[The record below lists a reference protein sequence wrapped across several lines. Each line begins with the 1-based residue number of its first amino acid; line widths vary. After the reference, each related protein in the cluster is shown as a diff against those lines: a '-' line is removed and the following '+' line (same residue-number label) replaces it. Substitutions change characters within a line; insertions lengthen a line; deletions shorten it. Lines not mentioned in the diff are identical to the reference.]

1 VTASLLTLNALAPL
15 AGTATPEQ
23 VSSASVLTLSIVGLW
38 ILSAVSRP
46 LNAGRLAVVVAMSA
60 SLVALLNLPLAQE
73 FFLLSRP
80 PGGLLLAAVACGATG
95 GLGVEVLARVHA
107 RTFPVQGLGWK

>member
-1 VTASLLTLNALAPL
+1 M
-15 AGTATPEQ
+15 
-23 VSSASVLTLSIVGLW
+23 VGLW

-60 SLVALLNLPLAQE
+60 SLVILLNLPLAQE

-80 PGGLLLAAVACGATG
+80 PDGLLLVAVVCGAAG
-95 GLGVEVLARVHA
+95 GLGVEVLARMHGRA
-107 RTFPVQGLGWK
+107 FPAEGAGVVIEPAGAGVDRG